1 MDPQPLV
8 AKFVVLTFAR
18 ARHRLGH
25 AVKVNHCSASQG
37 RRNPHFLGSLITN
50 FLRKDCMGSAKSWP
64 TGGWGELSLDKFI
77 ICTGRERGPVSK
89 TWGVREN

>member
-1 MDPQPLV
+1 MV

-18 ARHRLGH
+18 ARSHWLGH

-37 RRNPHFLGSLITN
+37 GEIRILRLADYFSLP
-50 FLRKDCMGSAKSWP
+50 KDCMGSTKSWL

-77 ICTGRERGPVSK
+77 GTAGCESGLVSK
-89 TWGVREN
+89 TWGAREN